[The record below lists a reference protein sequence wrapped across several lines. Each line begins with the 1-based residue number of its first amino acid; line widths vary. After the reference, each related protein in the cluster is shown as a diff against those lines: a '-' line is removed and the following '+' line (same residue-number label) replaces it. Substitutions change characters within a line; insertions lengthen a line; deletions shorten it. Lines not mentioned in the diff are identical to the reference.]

1 MTADD
6 QFDHYY
12 EIGLSRGRSHRGAFI
27 YAAQKYIETVF
38 DRRHLIHDDDLEH
51 ELAEDGF
58 HMYGKAIS
66 GGLSH
71 FDAWSKVSKWI
82 RRMITEME
90 DSTPPSGK
98 RPAGAFEEFD
108 DMADALPP
116 RGAAKEQKHW
126 RPKAREP
133 EAAQPEH
140 RGSLY
145 EEDMRRRA
153 HARPQPVPRVSPP
166 RPQPPMPAG
175 QGRYHF
181 PGPEYPE
188 HPWCN
193 DFPNRPFPPMP
204 MPRMGH
210 HFPPPMFPSDPF
222 GDDFFNRAPPFMPYP
237 PMPAGHGKYQFP
249 EPEYPNSAG
258 ARPQPRY
265 APESDDYEHRRG
277 YNAREFRPNGARSPS
292 PRRESSRGPARP
304 RYETREPTSPPRE
317 SLATSIGSLAMST
330 GSLAMSNG
338 RLATSIESPKIHPVP
353 SLATSTESLE
363 TLPARVRAPRLD
375 LVARHQSIAA
385 TPSPPCVSTPC
396 LG

>member
-27 YAAQKYIETVF
+27 HSAQKYIESVF
-38 DRRHLIHDDDLEH
+38 DRRNLIHDDDLEH

-58 HMYGKAIS
+58 HMYGNAIS

-82 RRMITEME
+82 RKMITEME
-90 DSTPPSGK
+90 DSPPPSGK
-98 RPAGAFEEFD
+98 RPAGAFEQFD

-116 RGAAKEQKHW
+116 RGAAKEQKHR

-133 EAAQPEH
+133 EAAKPEH

-153 HARPQPVPRVSPP
+153 HARPQPILRVSSP

-175 QGRYHF
+175 QGKYHF

-188 HPWCN
+188 HPWHN
-193 DFPNRPFPPMP
+193 DFPDRPFPPMP
-204 MPRMGH
+204 MPGMGP
-210 HFPPPMFPSDPF
+210 HFPPPMFPGDPF

-249 EPEYPNSAG
+249 EPEYPSNAG
-258 ARPQPRY
+258 AYPQPR
-265 APESDDYEHRRG
+265 
-277 YNAREFRPNGARSPS
+277 
-292 PRRESSRGPARP
+292 
-304 RYETREPTSPPRE
+304 
-317 SLATSIGSLAMST
+317 
-330 GSLAMSNG
+330 
-338 RLATSIESPKIHPVP
+338 
-353 SLATSTESLE
+353 
-363 TLPARVRAPRLD
+363 
-375 LVARHQSIAA
+375 
-385 TPSPPCVSTPC
+385 
-396 LG
+396 